1 MRRSVEFAVV
11 KMNEDFDTDE
21 KAEDKHRYLRASIL
35 PE

>member
-21 KAEDKHRYLRASIL
+21 KAEDKHRYLRSSIL